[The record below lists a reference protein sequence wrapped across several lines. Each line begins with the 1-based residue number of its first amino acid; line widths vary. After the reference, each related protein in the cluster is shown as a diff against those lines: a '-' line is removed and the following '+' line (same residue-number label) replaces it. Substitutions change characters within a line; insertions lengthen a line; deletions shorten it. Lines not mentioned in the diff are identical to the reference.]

1 MLRRRVAPQM
11 PALLAHLAPDPW
23 TEPFWLATRE
33 HRMVAPRCKQCSA
46 FRMPPTPFC
55 WKCRTQEVDWVELS
69 GRGTVYTFNVTR
81 QALVPFLRGA
91 VPYVVAVIELEGAP
105 GVRLIS
111 NVIDVDPA
119 LVRIGM
125 PVRVA
130 WDDIDDNVTI
140 PRFVP
145 ADHASV

>member
-1 MLRRRVAPQM
+1 MLRRRVAPQL
-11 PALLAHLAPDPW
+11 PSLLARLNPDPW
-23 TEPFWLATRE
+23 TEPFWRATRE
-33 HRMVAPRCKQCSA
+33 HRLVAPRCTACGA

-55 WKCRTQEVDWVELS
+55 WQCRTQAVDWVELS
-69 GRGTVYTFNVTR
+69 GRGTVFTFNVTR

-119 LVRIGM
+119 LVKIGM

-145 ADHASV
+145 ADGANA